1 MKNVLVNG
9 AAGFIGFHLSYGLL
23 ENGYCVVGLD
33 NLNEYYNISL
43 RRDRLI
49 HLEYKS
55 GFTFQ
60 KLDLANRQ
68 AIAQLFEDEKFC
80 TSDESFEILS
90 FINRRMPANR
100 NKIMPNDS
108 LIFD

>member
-43 RRDRLI
+43 KRDRLI

-68 AIAQLFEDEKFC
+68 AIAQLFEDEKFDVVVNLVGQASMC
-80 TSDESFEILS
+80 S
-90 FINRRMPANR
+90 
-100 NKIMPNDS
+100 S
-108 LIFD
+108 LQIISIAI